1 MVILQTSVSM
11 LVFIV
16 IILLI
21 DIYAF
26 KGIRLIYKSIS
37 INWIKILIYSTFWI
51 ITSLFV
57 IGIILILLNES
68 FDQSARAQRNLFFFV
83 GLFLTFYIPK
93 ILFIVFHFAED
104 IIKGVSFVVN
114 LLFGRRSPLVA
125 QTTRK
130 ISRSKFLSRM
140 GLILAALP
148 FSSIIYGMVKGR
160 FNFRLVHENLF
171 FSNLPEAFHGL
182 RIVQISDIHIGGL
195 YGHWRRVED
204 AIEMINAQKPD
215 LIFFTGDLVNDFAC
229 ELEGWMTI
237 LCKMEARLGKYSI
250 LGNHDYGDY
259 HYWKSKEA
267 KKANLEQIKNAHK
280 ELEFKLL
287 LNQSEIIRVNKN
299 QIAVIGVENWGK
311 PPFAQYGDFNLAHK
325 GAEKVP
331 FKILLSHDP
340 SHWDAEILGRT
351 NVDLTLSGHTH
362 GMQFGIET
370 GKIHWS
376 PIKYKYPRWAGL
388 YKEGNQYLYV
398 NRGLGYIGYPG
409 RIGMPPEI
417 TVIELF
423 NKEKGPR

>member
-1 MVILQTSVSM
+1 MVILQTSESM
-11 LVFIV
+11 LVFVV

-26 KGIRLIYKSIS
+26 KGIRLINKSIS

-51 ITSLFV
+51 ITSFFV

-93 ILFIVFHFAED
+93 IFFIVFHFAED
-104 IIKGVSFVVN
+104 IIKGVSFIIN
-114 LLFGRRSPLVA
+114 LLFGKRSPLVA
-125 QTTRK
+125 QTTQK

-160 FNFRLVHENLF
+160 FNFRIVHENLHF
-171 FSNLPEAFHGL
+171 PNLPEEFHGL

-215 LIFFTGDLVNDFAC
+215 LIFFTGDLVNDFAG
-229 ELEGWMTI
+229 ELESWMTI
-237 LCKMEARLGKYSI
+237 LGKMKARLGKYSI

-267 KKANLEQIKNAHK
+267 KEANLEQIKNVHK

-287 LNQSEIIRVNKN
+287 LNQSEIIEVNKN
-299 QIAVIGVENWGK
+299 QIAVTGVENWGK
-311 PPFAQYGDFNLAHK
+311 PPFAQYGDFILAQK
-325 GAEKVP
+325 PVENIP

-340 SHWDAEILGRT
+340 SHWDAEILGKT
-351 NVDLTLSGHTH
+351 NVDLTFSGHTH

-423 NKEKGPR
+423 NKEKGLR

>member
-1 MVILQTSVSM
+1 VVILQTSESM

-51 ITSLFV
+51 IPFLFV
-57 IGIILILLNES
+57 IGIIFILLNES

-93 ILFIVFHFAED
+93 IIFIVFHFAED
-104 IIKGVSFVVN
+104 SIKGVSFVVN
-114 LLFGRRSPLVA
+114 LLFGNRSPLVA

-130 ISRSKFLSRM
+130 ISRSRFLSRM

-160 FNFRLVHENLF
+160 FNFRLVHENLHF
-171 FSNLPEAFHGL
+171 PNLPEAFHGL

-215 LIFFTGDLVNDFAC
+215 LVFFTGDLVNDFAG

-237 LCKMEARLGKYSI
+237 LGKMKARLGKYSI

-280 ELEFKLL
+280 ELGFKLL
-287 LNQSEIIRVNKN
+287 LNQSEIIEVNKN
-299 QIAVIGVENWGK
+299 QIAVTGVENWGK
-311 PPFAQYGDFNLAHK
+311 PPFAQYGDFILAQK
-325 GAEKVP
+325 PVENIP

-362 GMQFGIET
+362 GMQFGIEI

-388 YKEGNQYLYV
+388 YQEGNQYLYV
-398 NRGLGYIGYPG
+398 NRGFGYIGYPG

-423 NKEKGPR
+423 RI